1 MPAPVATPGSVR
13 TLLGV
18 LLGVGL
24 FLSQTATHALVR
36 TLAGIA
42 AVGCA
47 AAIIVLARRSPAPR
61 PTVSDERP
69 ALFRLA
75 RSLWLGGGGLVFL
88 VAGELVGTSEL
99 QGPLRGFG
107 LFLVAAAALTYFFG
121 RGAGGT
127 DLDV

>member
-1 MPAPVATPGSVR
+1 MPTPGSSR

-18 LLGVGL
+18 LLGIGL
-24 FLSQTATHALVR
+24 LLSQTATNASVR

-47 AAIIVLARRSPAPR
+47 AAIIVLARRSPTPR
-61 PTVSDERP
+61 PIASDERP

-75 RSLWLGGGGLVFL
+75 RSLWLGGGGLLFL
-88 VAGELVGTSEL
+88 VAGELVGSSEL
-99 QGPLRGFG
+99 QGPLRAFG

-121 RGAGGT
+121 RGTGGT
-127 DLDV
+127 DLDI